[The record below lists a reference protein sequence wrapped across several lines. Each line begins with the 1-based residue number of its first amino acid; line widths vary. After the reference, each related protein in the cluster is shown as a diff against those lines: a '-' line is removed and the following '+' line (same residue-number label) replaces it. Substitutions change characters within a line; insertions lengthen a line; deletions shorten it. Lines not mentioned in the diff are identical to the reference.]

1 MAKMVWLFYFS
12 KIFEFI
18 DTMIM
23 VFKKN
28 NRQISF
34 LHVYHHSS
42 IFTIW
47 WLVTLVAPNGEG
59 KKYWTSACGNLP
71 FFARR
76 NCFRS

>member
-1 MAKMVWLFYFS
+1 MAKMIWLFYFS
-12 KIFEFI
+12 KIMEFV

-23 VFKKN
+23 VLKKN

-47 WLVTLVAPNGEG
+47 WLVTFIAPNGEG
-59 KKYWTSACGNLP
+59 KHKKATPTCLSRPWPVTN
-71 FFARR
+71 
-76 NCFRS
+76 